1 MTHVGSTDARGA
13 TPPRPASGTRPGIE
27 GKLGTRDIVLATM
40 AYTGPL
46 TGTAGYITFIIAYGN
61 GLGAPATFIPVALA
75 LLLFAFGYGAMTRFV
90 PNPGAFYAYI
100 TAGLGRIAGLGS
112 AFLIMGA
119 YLAIGVGFYGFAGLI
134 AQQFIVGHGGPELPW
149 WLMSLIFWA
158 IVATLAYFHI
168 AVSAKVL
175 AVLLIAEIIVIAIF
189 DGAVFAQGGPE
200 GISTEVFTWGNFTSG
215 ELGIALVFAAALFA
229 GFEATAIYRE
239 EARDPERTIPRATI
253 IVALFIGGL
262 YIITSWALITGLG
275 TSQAIEK
282 SAADPSGAFF
292 VVANRF
298 RRPGVLRHRL
308 CPRSHEHPRR
318 APRHPERDDALR
330 LLVVDRRDL
339 PARAGRRSPPPP
351 LAVAGVDGDQRDLPC
366 PHRDHR
372 PRRTDRAGGL
382 RLVRGSGI
390 RGDAHRDVV
399 DQSRRVRVLPPQPP
413 ARRVVVARHRS
424 AVPGVCGA
432 RGVCRPRCRQLREP
446 DRRLADTGH
455 HHVGRHR
462 PDVRRRVR
470 RRRHSA
476 SEGAHRLRPHR
487 TPRHGCRGDRG
498 GWAARQR
505 LSYQAV
511 TTAEP

>member
-13 TPPRPASGTRPGIE
+13 TPPSPASGTRPGIE

-292 VVANRF
+292 VVATDFVGRAFYDIASVLVLTSTLAAHLAIQNVTTRYVYSLSIDGIF
-298 RRPGVLRHRL
+298 PRALGV
-308 CPRSHEHPRR
+308 
-318 APRHPERDDALR
+318 
-330 LLVVDRRDL
+330 
-339 PARAGRRSPPPP
+339 
-351 LAVAGVDGDQRDLPC
+351 
-366 PHRDHR
+366 
-372 PRRTDRAGGL
+372 
-382 RLVRGSGI
+382 
-390 RGDAHRDVV
+390 AHH
-399 DQSRRVRVLPPQPP
+399 
-413 ARRVVVARHRS
+413 RHRS
-424 AVPGVCGA
+424 PSRASMVTSATYLVLTAITVLVGLTAQEVYGWFAGLASVATLIAMSLTSLAAFVYFRRNRQHDVSWWHGTVAPFLAFVALGVFAILGADNFASLIGGSQTLATIMLVAIVLTFVAGCAVAAILRAKAPTVYA
-432 RGVCRPRCRQLREP
+432 RIGRQDMAAAATE
-446 DRRLADTGH
+446 
-455 HHVGRHR
+455 VGG
-462 PDVRRRVR
+462 PP
-470 RRRHSA
+470 A
-476 SEGAHRLRPHR
+476 NA
-487 TPRHGCRGDRG
+487 
-498 GWAARQR
+498 
-505 LSYQAV
+505 
-511 TTAEP
+511 